1 MSAAIDLT
9 GQQFGH
15 LTALIRNGQRWL
27 CQCDCGKK
35 KSIQTTHLRSGATRS
50 CGHLIGEATRKRCTK
65 HGRKPRGGNRQDP
78 TYSTWCGMWTRC
90 TNPNQRTWANYGGRG
105 IKVCD
110 RWKDFQLFLA
120 DMGERPDG
128 CTLDRLDN
136 DGDYCPENCH
146 WQTLARQSRNKRNTL
161 SLTYAGRT
169 QPLADW
175 AEELGMLYATLYNRL
190 HVYGWTAERALST
203 PVK

>member
-1 MSAAIDLT
+1 
-9 GQQFGH
+9 
-15 LTALIRNGQRWL
+15 
-27 CQCDCGKK
+27 
-35 KSIQTTHLRSGATRS
+35 
-50 CGHLIGEATRKRCTK
+50 
-65 HGRKPRGGNRQDP
+65 
-78 TYSTWCGMWTRC
+78 MWTRC
-90 TNPNQRTWANYGGRG
+90 TNPNQRAWAGYGGRG

-120 DMGERPDG
+120 DMGERPES

-136 DGDYCPENCH
+136 DGDYCPENCQ

-175 AEELGMLYATLYNRL
+175 AEELGMVYGTLYNRL

-203 PVK
+203 PVR

>member
-9 GQQFGH
+9 GQRFGH
-15 LTALIRNGQRWL
+15 LTALVRNGQRWL

-65 HGRKPRGGNRQDP
+65 HGCKPRGGNRQDP

-90 TNPNQRTWANYGGRG
+90 TNPNQNTWVNYGARG

-110 RWKDFQLFLA
+110 RWKDFRVFLA
-120 DMGERPDG
+120 DMGERPEG
-128 CTLDRLDN
+128 CTLDRIDN
-136 DGDYCPENCH
+136 DGDYCLENCQ

-175 AEELGMLYATLYNRL
+175 AE
-190 HVYGWTAERALST
+190 
-203 PVK
+203 

>member
-120 DMGERPDG
+120 DMGERPEG
-128 CTLDRLDN
+128 STLDRIDN
-136 DGDYCPENCH
+136 DGDYCPGNCQ

-175 AEELGMLYATLYNRL
+175 AEERGMVYATLYNRL